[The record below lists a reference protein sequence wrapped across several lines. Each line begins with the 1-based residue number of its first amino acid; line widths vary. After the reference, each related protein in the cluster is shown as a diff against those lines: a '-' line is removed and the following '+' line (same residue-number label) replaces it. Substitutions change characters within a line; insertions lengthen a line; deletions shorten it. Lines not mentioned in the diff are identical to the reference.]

1 MDLIGIIQALT
12 EKSILVSVVVVVS
25 GMYLFI
31 KASVDI
37 LMTTNSR
44 FDKLDASLLARS
56 TETTAT
62 MKDEITRLHVHI
74 GSVERFAM
82 NLGFALMQVVPDSN
96 FRDKVT
102 QAVAKM
108 QERNEI
114 Q

>member
-1 MDLIGIIQALT
+1 
-12 EKSILVSVVVVVS
+12 
-25 GMYLFI
+25 
-31 KASVDI
+31 
-37 LMTTNSR
+37 
-44 FDKLDASLLARS
+44 
-56 TETTAT
+56 